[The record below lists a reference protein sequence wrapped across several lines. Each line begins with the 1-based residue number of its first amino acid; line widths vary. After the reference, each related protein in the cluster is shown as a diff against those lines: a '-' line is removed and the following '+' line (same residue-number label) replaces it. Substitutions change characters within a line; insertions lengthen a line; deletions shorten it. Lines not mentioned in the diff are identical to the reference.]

1 MKQCVGVRGVVGKLS
16 FHVEWSG
23 KLQGDGHVYT
33 DLQEGEGV
41 VMGTSGRKHPRQ
53 RGQHRQGP
61 RGRLKSKQGGQA
73 VWQ

>member
-1 MKQCVGVRGVVGKLS
+1 MKQCVGVRGVVGRLS

-41 VMGTSGRKHPRQ
+41 VIGTSGRKHPRQ

-61 RGRLKSKQGGQA
+61 RGRLKREQGGQA